1 MASKEL
7 STYRYQRSSRT
18 LAAMAVLGDCSY
30 NVYKKCNRSY
40 LQMRE
45 INRLHLPLAQ
55 DMAYLPEEDYIEER
69 VRKEEQSFDRN
80 NRNLL
85 PEYRS
90 LCETVTKKVQLD
102 DSEYEYQPP
111 HYHEIYCKSY
121 SLIDNIER
129 PVNFSK
135 QKCVEPSYHCVQ
147 RSRRLLLMRRR
158 WDGECW
164 EPFSKQIASGCDCMW
179 PVSVLGDITVH
190 Y

>member
-1 MASKEL
+1 M
-7 STYRYQRSSRT
+7 YRLGY
-18 LAAMAVLGDCSY
+18 LALFAAVAVLGNASY
-30 NVYKKCNRSY
+30 DVCRKCNRSY
-40 LQMRE
+40 SEMLERQRV
-45 INRLHLPLAQ
+45 LHSRVLPSAAQ
-55 DMAYLPEEDYIEER
+55 FISYLPEEDYIEER
-69 VRKEEQSFDRN
+69 EQAEQQSFNRN

-102 DSEYEYQPP
+102 DSDYEYQPP

-121 SLIDNIER
+121 SLLDNIQQ
-129 PVNFSK
+129 PVSLSK
-135 QKCVEPSYHCVQ
+135 QKCVEPNFHCVQ

-158 WDGECW
+158 WDEECW

-179 PVSVLGDITVH
+179 PVSILGDITDH